1 MRGTRLKH
9 TEVAWILSA
18 PGPLQK
24 TLHWTVYWL
33 DSNIGRNVNVADG
46 GDSYTLLV
54 CHRCY
59 PAFQDPPTFLE
70 VGTTAY
76 WDQVTST
83 GSYDS
88 GHNCNQSIGHS
99 HRQGHTCGS
108 TTGYCSGDTDYST
121 YSSTGCASGF
131 VDLGGYCG
139 RSYAFQ
145 SRCAGSGY
153 DPDSCTCPDGTD
165 ESPIIIDVDHSGFS
179 MTNAAGGVTFNL
191 LNDGVPL
198 QISWTA
204 ANSTNAFLAL
214 DRNGNGTIDNGGEL
228 FGNLTPQPASQNQ
241 NGFLALAEF
250 DKAGNGGNGDGIIDN
265 RDSIFNS
272 LRLWQDTNH
281 NGVSEGSELHTLQSL
296 GIDSIALD
304 YKESRTTDQ
313 YGNKF
318 RFRAKVDDAKHTH
331 ADRWAWDVFL
341 LVQ

>member
-1 MRGTRLKH
+1 MVSRCDAGSSTSTPRDAPSREGRTTEMTTQSLSSVLSRVLLLALFLACATRVLA
-9 TEVAWILSA
+9 TCGDTQNARDPFETYGGSVDPFCAGA
-18 PGPLQK
+18 FTK

-204 ANSTNAFLAL
+204 ANSTNAFL
-214 DRNGNGTIDNGGEL
+214 
-228 FGNLTPQPASQNQ
+228 
-241 NGFLALAEF
+241 
-250 DKAGNGGNGDGIIDN
+250 
-265 RDSIFNS
+265 
-272 LRLWQDTNH
+272 
-281 NGVSEGSELHTLQSL
+281 
-296 GIDSIALD
+296 
-304 YKESRTTDQ
+304 
-313 YGNKF
+313 
-318 RFRAKVDDAKHTH
+318 
-331 ADRWAWDVFL
+331 
-341 LVQ
+341 